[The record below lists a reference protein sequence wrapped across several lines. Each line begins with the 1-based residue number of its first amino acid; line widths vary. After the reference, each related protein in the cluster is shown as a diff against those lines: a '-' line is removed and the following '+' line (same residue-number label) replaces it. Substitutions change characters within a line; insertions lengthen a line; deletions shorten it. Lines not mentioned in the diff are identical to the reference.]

1 MAEILPLACLLDFP
15 SAKSHYAAI
24 DRDIAAEESQSDGH
38 PVSAFL
44 CEPEALH
51 DVLAARAAVVLDAG
65 SDFAGGQLTLSA
77 SSRLRAAERA
87 SAGGRWRV
95 AVRGLRAEGSSAGN
109 LLHALQE
116 RVVPILQP
124 PQPPLPMGGATVVVL
139 HSDTKDSLEAQW
151 EAEEAARRRAAGRGS
166 PQALTP
172 ASLFARF
179 QLHPSCGTDGE
190 ALAAALNSDSCRAE
204 VAAAAAAAAA
214 AQPPRAAAAGADG
227 VPVPAIALLALLML
241 LFFVMRT
248 SGGSSSSSS
257 SAPPLSGGAKSR
269 RGGGGGGGGDGG
281 GGGGEEEEREVVE
294 GQPPPHPPRQ
304 PAQRSRSTRRTS
316 PGETTAR
323 KAKTT

>member
-1 MAEILPLACLLDFP
+1 MTEILPLACLLDFP
-15 SAKSHYAAI
+15 SAKTHYAAI

-139 HSDTKDSLEAQW
+139 HIDTKDSLEAAW

-204 VAAAAAAAAA
+204 VVAAAAAAAAA
-214 AQPPRAAAAGADG
+214 ARPPRAAAAGAGG
-227 VPVPAIALLALLML
+227 VPVPAIALLALLLL

-248 SGGSSSSSS
+248 SGGSSSSS

-269 RGGGGGGGGDGG
+269 RGGGGGGGGDGEEEA
-281 GGGGEEEEREVVE
+281 EEEEKEVVE
-294 GQPPPHPPRQ
+294 GQPPPPPPRQ

-323 KAKTT
+323 KAKTI